1 MEADEGPLEGRWQV
15 VFHAC
20 ERLNSFMIRS
30 GILLID
36 KPEGPSSA
44 QVVHRAKIA
53 LGADKAGHL
62 GTLDP
67 FASGLLLIGLNEGTK
82 IADVF
87 LSASKRYRGVMVLGV
102 ATDSQDATGNI
113 IQTRPVPMIDAA
125 RLRSLEQ
132 QFTGEL
138 QQVPPMF
145 SALKKDGIRLYRLAR
160 QGREVPREPRAVLVT
175 SLRLAQISSGQIEID
190 VTCSRGTYVRTLA
203 ADIGVALGCG
213 AHLLS
218 LRRLSCG
225 PLRIDDAVVLNRLE
239 VEKCVPS
246 GALVPLAAALSH
258 LTAVTWDNRW
268 IARLRLGQQEILSQ
282 LGKPPPDE
290 TLMPILDRAGHLA
303 ALAQW
308 RETGGWRL
316 ARIFRE

>member
-1 MEADEGPLEGRWQV
+1 
-15 VFHAC
+15 
-20 ERLNSFMIRS
+20 MIRS

-44 QVVHRAKIA
+44 QVVHRAKLA
-53 LGADKAGHL
+53 LGANKAGHL

-67 FASGLLLIGLNEGTK
+67 FASGLLLVGINEGTK

-87 LSASKRYRGVMVLGV
+87 LSASKRYRGVMVLGA
-102 ATDSQDATGNI
+102 ATDTQDLTGNI
-113 IQTRPVPMIDAA
+113 VATRPVPAIDAA
-125 RLRSLEQ
+125 RLRRLEE

-138 QQVPPMF
+138 QQTPPMF
-145 SALKKDGIRLYRLAR
+145 SALKKDGVRLYRLAR
-160 QGREVPREPRAVLVT
+160 QGREVPREPRTVRVEL
-175 SLRLAQISSGQIEID
+175 LRLVQISSSQVEID

-203 ADIGVALGCG
+203 ADMGVALGCG
-213 AHLLS
+213 AHLSS

-225 PLRIDDAVVLNRLE
+225 PLQIEESVTLGRLE
-239 VEKCVPS
+239 AEKSVPP

-282 LGKPPPDE
+282 LSKPAADE

-303 ALAQW
+303 ALAEW
-308 RETGGWRL
+308 SEPAGWRL